1 LRISLKEEL
10 VDMGMFDTTNAI
22 VEKMANRIELA
33 IHELGVNQAN
43 AIVEGF
49 ERGARIIADK
59 LQEIEREKENKNVY
73 DPPA

>member
-1 LRISLKEEL
+1 
-10 VDMGMFDTTNAI
+10 MGMFDTTNAI

-33 IHELGVNQAN
+33 IHELGANQAN